1 MEIRKDELYFFPTL
15 VSLYDL
21 SILNL
26 NIISEVVENTPKDN
40 YHLVDKGKTD
50 FVSDKKILDHP
61 NLIELKQNIDTCVD
75 DYRQRLGLSKVRIT
89 SSWSSITDVG
99 GRLELHRHAGSSISG
114 VFYPEIKQPISPL
127 LFKDPTHSYKMCE
140 LYDTSVESTINSF
153 SYMRIDPGLGMLV
166 LFPGWLEH
174 RTEVEIG
181 RRKVISFNT
190 EYNHLVV

>member
-61 NLIELKQNIDTCVD
+61 NLIELKQHIDSCVD
-75 DYRQRLGLSKVRIT
+75 D
-89 SSWSSITDVG
+89 
-99 GRLELHRHAGSSISG
+99 
-114 VFYPEIKQPISPL
+114 
-127 LFKDPTHSYKMCE
+127 
-140 LYDTSVESTINSF
+140 
-153 SYMRIDPGLGMLV
+153 
-166 LFPGWLEH
+166 
-174 RTEVEIG
+174 
-181 RRKVISFNT
+181 
-190 EYNHLVV
+190 